1 MMPALV
7 TSALGNREMS
17 AISAQ
22 ESTVAATPEAEA
34 PSAEARAPLCFVV
47 DTDASIRHFLSL
59 ILHGAGIDTDEF
71 PDGQAIRQALT
82 RRQPKLVFLNIA
94 LESSAAIECVLALSR
109 AGYTGAVQLMSNRG
123 SAVLAH
129 VKSIGEQHHLRMLP
143 VLKKPFETS
152 LVLKVLQ
159 ELRLGEPPAVAGR
172 IDLDEAL
179 RNHWIEFWYQPKIDL
194 RKKQLVGVE
203 AFARARHPRDG
214 VLMPSAF
221 MPGAS
226 EGDLITLSEQALD
239 QALKASLNFCKLGVS
254 LRLAVN
260 IPINALVKVPVADIV
275 QSHRGKFEKWPGV
288 IIDVI
293 EEQIVSD
300 LPLANDIAKK
310 LQHLDVRLAVDD
322 FGRGYSS
329 LVRLKDLPFAELKLD
344 RAFVTDCGSDKVNAP
359 LCKTVIDLAHNFG
372 SIAVAVGIE
381 KASDA
386 LALVS
391 MGCDYGQGFLLGQP
405 MPEERF
411 ISLLR
416 QRANPPAR
424 PGAAKAS
431 AMQIRHV

>member
-1 MMPALV
+1 
-7 TSALGNREMS
+7 MS
-17 AISAQ
+17 AVPAQ
-22 ESTVAATPEAEA
+22 SPTVAASSEPKNG
-34 PSAEARAPLCFVV
+34 EARAPLCFVV
-47 DTDASIRHFLSL
+47 DADASIRHFLSL
-59 ILHGAGIDTDEF
+59 ILHGAGIDTEEF
-71 PDGQAIRQALT
+71 PDGQAVRVALA

-94 LESSAAIECVLALSR
+94 LESTDAIECVLALGR
-109 AGYTGAVQLMSNRG
+109 NGFLGAVQLMSNRG

-129 VKSIGEQHHLRMLP
+129 VKSIGEQHHLRMMP
-143 VLKKPFETS
+143 VLKKPFETG
-152 LVLKVLQ
+152 VILKVLH
-159 ELRLGEPPAVAGR
+159 ELKLGEPPSVAGR

-179 RNHWIEFWYQPKIDL
+179 DKNWIEFWYQPKIDL

-203 AFARARHPRDG
+203 AFARARHPHNG

-221 MPGAS
+221 MPGAT
-226 EGDLITLSEQALD
+226 EGGVIQLSEQALD
-239 QALKASLNFCKLGVS
+239 QALKASLNFSKLGVS

-260 IPINALVKVPVADIV
+260 IPINALVKVPVAEIV
-275 QSHRGKFEKWPGV
+275 QSHRAKFEKWPGV
-288 IIDVI
+288 IIDI
-293 EEQIVSD
+293 TEEQIVSD
-300 LPLANDIAKK
+300 LPLASEMTKK
-310 LQHLDVRLAVDD
+310 LAPLDVKLAVDD

-329 LVRLKDLPFAELKLD
+329 LARLKELPFAELKLD

-416 QRANPPAR
+416 QRANPKPKTAAAESALQAR
-424 PGAAKAS
+424 RA
-431 AMQIRHV
+431 